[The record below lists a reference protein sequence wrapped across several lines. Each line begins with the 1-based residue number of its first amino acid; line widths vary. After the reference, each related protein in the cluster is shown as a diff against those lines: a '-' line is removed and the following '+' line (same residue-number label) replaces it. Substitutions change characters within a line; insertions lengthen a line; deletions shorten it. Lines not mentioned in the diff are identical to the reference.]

1 MQEIIAPQKFVG
13 LHIVFLPP
21 EGEVLICLGGTLV
34 RLCGNGL
41 KYADLHGHI
50 IYQNDPLVKPDL
62 MEKAADLY
70 RRRRRRQA
78 RRRVPRHP
86 NDPQE
91 HFKNAFNVPT

>member
-1 MQEIIAPQKFVG
+1 M
-13 LHIVFLPP
+13 FLPP

-62 MEKAADLY
+62 MDLY
-70 RRRRRRQA
+70 RRRHQRQA

-86 NDPQE
+86 PDPQK
-91 HFKNAFNVPT
+91 HFKNAFIMP